1 MGGSPKV
8 VERKSPGCE
17 QELASSNEEV
27 IEILRRQIALEEQ
40 VITRLDDLTNAATNS
55 AIRHVLHALKDDSH
69 KHRDLCQAA
78 IDVISGNII
87 REPEKASIKH
97 ALQEHTALVREC
109 LTNIKQA
116 IDRVDDPQVA
126 TLLQLIATEE
136 DRHQRSLE
144 IITDRDTYDLVS
156 LLIGR

>member
-1 MGGSPKV
+1 LS
-8 VERKSPGCE
+8 
-17 QELASSNEEV
+17 SSNEEV
-27 IEILRRQIALEEQ
+27 IDILRRQIALEEQ
-40 VITRLDDLTNAATNS
+40 VINRLDDLTDAATNS

-78 IDVISGNII
+78 VDVISGNII

-97 ALQEHTALVREC
+97 ALQEHMALVREC
-109 LTNIKQA
+109 LTNIKRA

-126 TLLQLIATEE
+126 ALLQLIATEE